1 MLFPFFGLARR
12 YAMLSLLFCLCGCV
26 LAPGMKFNA
35 RALPG
40 QPVNVVELDP
50 SSVAQLDALN
60 EQVLAKRCETDRLA
74 GVSEPYR
81 IGPAD
86 VVSII
91 VWDHPELVIPNLTY
105 DIGTTGSAQS
115 QSVGMTSQR
124 LPGYVVSDD
133 GILQFPYVKRFRIG
147 GLTEIEAQ
155 QRLEAELEPYIH
167 DPQISLR
174 VIGYRSK
181 KIYVNGEVR
190 EPGVKPI
197 TDVPMT
203 LAQAL
208 HEADGVL
215 STGDASRMLLMR
227 NGHRYSICLPEY
239 TARGLEA
246 GRIPLLDGDVVR
258 VPPQSDFNV
267 FVLGEVQRPGA
278 VKFRSDGRLTLSQA
292 LGMAQPSQETSDPSQ
307 IYLVRPPENVRELR
321 DVRNDPHARSRPVNA
336 EVYHL
341 NAKSPQG
348 FALAQQIEL
357 RPDDVVYIDAPGIVR
372 WNRVIAQ
379 ILGGT
384 TAAYNVQN
392 AATRGWW

>member
-1 MLFPFFGLARR
+1 MLFPFSGLARR
-12 YAMLSLLFCLCGCV
+12 CALLSMLCWLSGCI
-26 LAPGMKFNA
+26 LAPGMKFDA

-40 QPVNVVELDP
+40 LSIAVTELDP
-50 SSVAQLDALN
+50 SSATQLDALN

-74 GVSEPYR
+74 GISEPYR

-86 VVSII
+86 IVSII

-105 DIGTTGSAQS
+105 DIGTTGGAQP
-115 QSVGMTSQR
+115 QSVGMASQR
-124 LPGYVVSDD
+124 LPGYVVSEN
-133 GILQFPYVKRFRIG
+133 GFLQFPYVKRFQIG

-155 QRLEAELEPYIH
+155 QQLEAALEPYIH

-174 VIGYRSK
+174 VIGFRSK
-181 KIYVNGEVR
+181 RVYVNGEVR

-215 STGDASRMLLMR
+215 STGDASRMLLLR
-227 NGHRYSICLPEY
+227 AGRRYRVCLPEY
-239 TARGLEA
+239 TARGLDA
-246 GRIPLLDGDVVR
+246 RRIPLVDGDVVR

-307 IYLVRPPENVRELR
+307 IYLVRPPENIRELR
-321 DVRNDPHARSRPVNA
+321 DIRNDPLARSRPVDA

-357 RPDDVVYIDAPGIVR
+357 RPDDVVYVDAPGIVR
-372 WNRVIAQ
+372 WNRVVAQ

-392 AATRGWW
+392 AANGGWW

>member
-1 MLFPFFGLARR
+1 
-12 YAMLSLLFCLCGCV
+12 
-26 LAPGMKFNA
+26 MKFDA
-35 RALPG
+35 SALPG
-40 QPVNVVELDP
+40 APIAVTELDP
-50 SSVAQLDALN
+50 TSVAQIDTLN
-60 EQVLAKRCETDRLA
+60 ENVLAKRCESDGLA
-74 GVSEPYR
+74 GTGELYR

-86 VVSII
+86 VISII

-105 DIGTTGSAQS
+105 EIGAPSGTQPQS
-115 QSVGMTSQR
+115 IGMSSQR

-155 QRLEAELEPYIH
+155 QQLEAALEPYIH

-190 EPGVKPI
+190 TPGVKPI

-215 STGDASRMLLMR
+215 STGDASRMTLLR
-227 NGHRYSICLPEY
+227 DGRRYGICLPEY
-239 TARGLEA
+239 TARGLNA
-246 GRIPLLDGDVVR
+246 NRIPLIDGDVLR
-258 VPPQSDFNV
+258 VPPQSDFNA
-267 FVLGEVQRPGA
+267 FVLGEVLRPGA

-292 LGMAQPSQETSDPSQ
+292 LGMAQPNQDTSDPSQ
-307 IYLVRPPENVRELR
+307 IYLVRPPENIRELR
-321 DVRNDPHARSRPVNA
+321 DISKDPLARGRPVDA

-348 FALAQQIEL
+348 FALAQLIEL
-357 RPDDVVYIDAPGIVR
+357 RPDDVVYVDAPGIVR

-392 AATRGWW
+392 AAKGGWW

>member
-1 MLFPFFGLARR
+1 MLFPLPGLARGC
-12 YAMLSLLFCLCGCV
+12 ALLSLLCGLSGCV
-26 LAPGMKFNA
+26 LAPGMKFDA
-35 RALPG
+35 RALAGP
-40 QPVNVVELDP
+40 PIAVTELAP
-50 SSVAQLDALN
+50 SNIAQLDALN
-60 EQVLAKRCETDRLA
+60 EQALAKRCETDALA
-74 GVSEPYR
+74 GMGEPYR

-86 VVSII
+86 VISVI
-91 VWDHPELVIPNLTY
+91 VWDHPELVMPNLTY
-105 DIGTTGSAQS
+105 DIGSTGGAQP
-115 QSVGMTSQR
+115 QSVGLASQR
-124 LPGYVVSDD
+124 LPGYVVSED
-133 GILQFPYVKRFRIG
+133 GLLQFPYVKRFRVG
-147 GLTEIEAQ
+147 GMTEIEAQ
-155 QRLEAELEPYIH
+155 QRLEAALEPYIH

-181 KIYVNGEVR
+181 KVYVNGEVHS
-190 EPGVKPI
+190 PGVKPI

-215 STGDASRMLLMR
+215 STGDASRMTLLR
-227 NGHRYSICLPEY
+227 AGRRYGVCLPEY
-239 TARGLEA
+239 TSRGLDA
-246 GRIPLLDGDVVR
+246 SRVPLVDGDVLR

-321 DVRNDPHARSRPVNA
+321 DVRRDPLALSRPIDA
-336 EVYHL
+336 QVYHL

-357 RPDDVVYIDAPGIVR
+357 RPDDVVYVDAPGIVR

-379 ILGGT
+379 LLGGT

-392 AATRGWW
+392 AAKGGWW